1 MTTSPYA
8 VRSVTRVLDIMDF
21 LRQHPD
27 GATPAELATATA
39 MPRSSVFRYLA
50 TLESRGYV
58 ERDNGTGVL
67 HLGPAFLSSDVRHLS
82 LLSQRARPVLEEL
95 RDRFEETVNLG
106 VLDGSR
112 VVYLEIVESRRSMR
126 FAARKG
132 DHEPIHSTGLGKAI
146 SMLLDDETIRTILA
160 TEGMPARTNRTI
172 TDPDEFVAAIHWSRE
187 TGYAIDDGE
196 NETDGRCVAV
206 PIPGLAFPAAL
217 SLSAPAARFSDREAK
232 AAFDLLQKAARRVA
246 GDAS

>member
-1 MTTSPYA
+1 MTGSPYA
-8 VRSVTRVLDIMDF
+8 VRSVSRVLDIMDF
-21 LRQHPD
+21 LRRHPE
-27 GATPAELATATA
+27 GATPAELAAATD

-58 ERDNGTGVL
+58 ERDNDTGAL
-67 HLGPAFLSSDVRHLS
+67 HLGPAFLSSDVRHLR
-82 LLSQRARPVLEEL
+82 LLSQRARPILEGL

-126 FAARKG
+126 FASRKG

-146 SMLLDDETIRTILA
+146 AMLLDDESIGTILE

-172 TDPDEFVAAIHWSRE
+172 TDPHEFIDTIHRSRE
-187 TGYAIDDGE
+187 AGYAIDDGE
-196 NETDGRCVAV
+196 NEADGRCVAV
-206 PIPGLAFPAAL
+206 PITGLAFPAAL

-232 AAFDLLQKAARRVA
+232 AAFDVLQEAARRIA